1 VTKIDSP
8 NKMMRMK
15 ELTVATGVPK
25 GTIQYYINEGL
36 IPKPVKTQANM
47 AYYSE
52 EHVKSI
58 RLIKELQ
65 SKRYLPL
72 SVIRKL
78 VKNERDGLSV
88 DEIQIIAKLDGKLF
102 KNLDESLEIKQVTAK
117 QLTERTGALIKEIKE
132 LEKAG
137 ILHPVIKGKQAYYG
151 EDDIRFMECWKK
163 MRELGFSKELGF
175 GPEVLTPHRELMERL
190 VEEETRIMMDRIMGK
205 INVDEMVRMVEEGA
219 QVLNTMIG
227 LIHKR
232 LILETVRTY
241 AAAFGE
247 SAAPESIKDVS

>member
-1 VTKIDSP
+1 
-8 NKMMRMK
+8 MMRMK
-15 ELTVATGVPK
+15 ELTVTTGVPK

-36 IPKPVKTQANM
+36 IPKPIKTQANM

-52 EHVKSI
+52 KHVNAI

-78 VKNERDGLSV
+78 VKNEKNVLSV
-88 DEIQIIAKLDGKLF
+88 DEIQIIAKMDGKLF
-102 KNLDESLEIKQVTAK
+102 KNLDESLKVKQVTAK
-117 QLTERTGALIKEIKE
+117 QLTERTGVLLKEVKE
-132 LEKAG
+132 LEKTG
-137 ILHPVIKGKQAYYG
+137 ILHPDIKGKKSYYG

-175 GPEVLTPHRELMERL
+175 GPEVLKPHLGLVEQL
-190 VEEETRIMMDRIMGK
+190 VEEETRIMMDRTMGK
-205 INVDEMVRMVEEGA
+205 IGVDEMVRMVEEGS

-232 LILETVRTY
+232 LIMETVRTY
-241 AAAFGE
+241 ASAFGDGSPSSE
-247 SAAPESIKDVS
+247 KIPDSP